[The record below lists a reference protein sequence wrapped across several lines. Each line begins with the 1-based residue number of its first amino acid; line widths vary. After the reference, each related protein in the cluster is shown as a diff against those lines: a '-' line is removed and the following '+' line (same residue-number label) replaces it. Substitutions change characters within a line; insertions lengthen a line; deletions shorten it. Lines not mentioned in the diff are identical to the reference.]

1 MLSDNLPNPNKMAWN
16 IKSTKHITAKHIYIY
31 IYSESKKNYFHTCGI
46 FRGKI
51 KILRFLFTTF
61 SRAMAP
67 VVKQSAE
74 QPVEVPERNDT
85 ETGSPQF
92 SIFNRVTEA
101 SSAIGNVKVIVFL
114 KISQS
119 MLYVQYGEQGHILKC
134 FVYLFIM
141 IFRRHIC
148 IFPSDKFS
156 TNQPVLLKCM
166 IKTEYCF
173 YIL

>member
-1 MLSDNLPNPNKMAWN
+1 
-16 IKSTKHITAKHIYIY
+16 
-31 IYSESKKNYFHTCGI
+31 
-46 FRGKI
+46 
-51 KILRFLFTTF
+51 
-61 SRAMAP
+61 MAP

-119 MLYVQYGEQGHILKC
+119 MLYVQYGEQGHLEMFRV
-134 FVYLFIM
+134 FVYYDISYAYL
-141 IFRRHIC
+141 HI
-148 IFPSDKFS
+148 S
-156 TNQPVLLKCM
+156 LR
-166 IKTEYCF
+166 
-173 YIL
+173 